1 MQNETDNSFSFHTF
15 SIKERIIYRLAFRWS
30 VGSGV
35 YSPIFLQHILCWI
48 SFYLIGSGIGIRIF
62 LFINEKTI
70 RKSRYQPIF
79 CFLHHNARWR
89 TLCLKTLPQMIK
101 PLLKHFLIRFLAGFM
116 VYVIAFVQ
124 YYFLDMMALITFLY
138 GAILYFLY
146 LLGELLYYSFARY
159 DYGRAALNAFTIIL
173 HYLLYYL

>member
-1 MQNETDNSFSFHTF
+1 MKQT
-15 SIKERIIYRLAFRWS
+15 ILS
-30 VGSGV
+30 VFTHFLLRSGLFTALLFGGV
-35 YSPIFLQHILCWI
+35 WVLGFIHLSSYST
-48 SFYLIGSGIGIRIF
+48 FYLES
-62 LFINEKTI
+62 LFILLVLGLALEFFYLLTKKQYGKAVINL
-70 RKSRYQPIF
+70 F
-79 CFLHHNARWR
+79 HNTRWR

-101 PLLKHFLIRFLAGFM
+101 PLLKHFLIRFLAGVI

-159 DYGRAALNAFTIIL
+159 DYRRTALNAFTIIL

>member
-1 MQNETDNSFSFHTF
+1 M
-15 SIKERIIYRLAFRWS
+15 
-30 VGSGV
+30 
-35 YSPIFLQHILCWI
+35 
-48 SFYLIGSGIGIRIF
+48 
-62 LFINEKTI
+62 
-70 RKSRYQPIF
+70 
-79 CFLHHNARWR
+79 
-89 TLCLKTLPQMIK
+89 MK
-101 PLLKHFLIRFLAGFM
+101 PLLKHFLIRFLAGVM

-159 DYGRAALNAFTIIL
+159 DYGRAALNALAIIL